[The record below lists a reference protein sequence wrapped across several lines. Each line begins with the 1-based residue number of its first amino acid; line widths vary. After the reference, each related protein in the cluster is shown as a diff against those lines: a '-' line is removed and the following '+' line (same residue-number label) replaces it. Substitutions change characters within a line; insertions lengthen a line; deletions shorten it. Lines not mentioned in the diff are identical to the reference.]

1 MLKKIAVKGFTL
13 IELMI
18 VVAII
23 GLLAALAIPNFIK
36 FQAKARQ
43 SEAKSNLKAA
53 YTAQK
58 AYFGDKQTYY
68 DVFSVIGF
76 EPEMNNR
83 YAYFAQTGITDT
95 AGEVRTSA
103 GVTHT
108 TKPSAI
114 CLTGPQGDI
123 AISADEQKWTNN
135 ADPTYPPPTV
145 GGTQVNTQG
154 YATALSAIG
163 AYPAASCCAQGL
175 CEFASGAIGNIDND
189 TTLDEWFISSQGSAA
204 GGATAA
210 CQVGGASVSGKTGDF
225 AEGEPVN
232 MCNDVNF

>member
-1 MLKKIAVKGFTL
+1 MVKKIAVKGFTL

-43 SEAKSNLKAA
+43 TEAKSSLKAVF
-53 YTAQK
+53 TAQK
-58 AYFGDKQTYY
+58 AYYGDKQTYY

-83 YAYFAQTGITDT
+83 YAYFAAAVGDN
-95 AGEVRTSA
+95 AGEIRVAA

-108 TKPSAI
+108 SAASTL
-114 CLTGPQGDI
+114 CAAGPTGDK
-123 AISADEQKWTNN
+123 AISCDEHKWTNN
-135 ADPTYPPPTV
+135 ADPAYAAPAVNGTLANTGSLVAAVAAV
-145 GGTQVNTQG
+145 GAFPAGTCCPQG
-154 YATALSAIG
+154 
-163 AYPAASCCAQGL
+163 Q
-175 CEFASGAIGNIDND
+175 CEFASGAVGNIDND
-189 TTLDEWFISSQGSAA
+189 VTYDEWFIASQNGIA
-204 GGATAA
+204 GGATSV
-210 CQVGGASVSGKTGDF
+210 CQKGGNANGTTGNF

-232 MCNDVNF
+232 VCNDVTF